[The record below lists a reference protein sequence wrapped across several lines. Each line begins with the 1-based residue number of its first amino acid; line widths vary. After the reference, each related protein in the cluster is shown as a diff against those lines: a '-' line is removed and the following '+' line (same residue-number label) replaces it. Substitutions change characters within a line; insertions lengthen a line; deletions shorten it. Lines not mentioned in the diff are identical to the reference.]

1 MAKSSKKFPSGNFFI
16 IPNCIFEEKLEARDF
31 AVYCYLFYR
40 ADKKKFNCY
49 PSRSTI
55 AKNCCMTEPTVDKA
69 LKILGEKC
77 LINITHRF
85 DPFTGNRLSHLYT
98 INKIWE

>member
-1 MAKSSKKFPSGNFFI
+1 MANSSKKFPSGNFFI
-16 IPNCIFEEKLEARDF
+16 IPNCIYDEKLEARDF

-69 LKILGEKC
+69 IKILEEKC

>member
-1 MAKSSKKFPSGNFFI
+1 MANSSKKFPSGNFFI

-55 AKNCCMTEPTVDKA
+55 AKYCHMTEPTVDKA
-69 LKILGEKC
+69 LRILEDKC
-77 LINITHRF
+77 LINITHRY